1 MQPLERFRKE
11 CAAFFD
17 ALSLTGQRT
26 LVFGEGNS
34 NGPLLMLVGEAPGE
48 QEALQGRPFVG
59 KAGKNLDGFLE
70 ALRLR
75 RGDIYITNVVKV
87 RPSKLSAAGRVVNRP
102 PTREEKALFTPWLM
116 REVAIVRPAALVTL
130 GNVALQAF
138 QKETVGQAH
147 GAWRRAVV
155 APTNQPAFTLPLFPL
170 YHPAS
175 VIYNSSLKEVYQRDL
190 ETLAASLR

>member
-1 MQPLERFRKE
+1 MQPLERFRRE

-26 LVFGEGNS
+26 LVFGEGNG

-87 RPSKLSAAGRVVNRP
+87 RPSKISAAGRVVNRP
-102 PTREEKALFTPWLM
+102 PTREEKVLFTPWLM
-116 REVAIVRPAALVTL
+116 KEVAIVRPAALYTSATWKRWRL
-130 GNVALQAF
+130 PFDKAGPLTFERRECGFETRERDRTKESCYDILEQKARGLQMGE
-138 QKETVGQAH
+138 KC
-147 GAWRRAVV
+147 
-155 APTNQPAFTLPLFPL
+155 
-170 YHPAS
+170 
-175 VIYNSSLKEVYQRDL
+175 SLWNGCRF
-190 ETLAASLR
+190 